1 MHPDAEDGE
10 HQLPTQLDGQ
20 TSINDYI
27 APSPAIIP
35 VELREP
41 TDDELATFLAGET
54 P

>member
-1 MHPDAEDGE
+1 MRSDAE

-20 TSINDYI
+20 TTINDYLT
-27 APSPAIIP
+27 PTPAIIP

-41 TDDELATFLAGET
+41 TDAELTTFLAAET

>member
-1 MHPDAEDGE
+1 MPADAE

-20 TSINDYI
+20 TSINDYLI
-27 APSPAIIP
+27 STPAIIP

-41 TDDELATFLAGET
+41 TDVELATFLTAEN